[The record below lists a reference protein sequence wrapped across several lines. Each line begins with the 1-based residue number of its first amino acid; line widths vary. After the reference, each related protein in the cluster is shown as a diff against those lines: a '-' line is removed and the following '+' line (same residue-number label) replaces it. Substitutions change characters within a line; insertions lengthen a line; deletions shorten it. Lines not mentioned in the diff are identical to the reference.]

1 MTAKAELRNFIQH
14 YGLDETK
21 EALAEIEEE
30 MNEKVEEMPGFEG
43 TREDLEKISIN

>member
-14 YGLDETK
+14 YGLDDTK

-30 MNEKVEEMPGFEG
+30 LKALP
-43 TREDLEKISIN
+43 TEDNN